1 MEQQPAHSSYDD
13 LPYPSKPFAQTH
25 PDHLASIATL
35 FDLTPV
41 PADGCRLLELGCA
54 SGGNIIPT
62 AVAFP
67 DSRFVGVDY
76 SDKQIQEGRKT
87 VAALGLKNIELRRAS
102 ILDVDE
108 SFGKFDYIICHGVY
122 SWVPEEVQDGILR
135 VVRDNLTEHGVAYV
149 SYNTFPGWHMRGMIR
164 DMMCYHVSRHKEL
177 PPLGRVGQARALLDF
192 LARSVA
198 NDKNA
203 YSLLLK
209 HELETLQKH
218 SDSYLYHEH
227 LEENNDPI
235 YFFEFNE
242 RLHSHK
248 LRYLGEADFHVM
260 VHSNLAPDVQ
270 QVLNQVAPN
279 LIQMEQYLDF
289 LRNRTFRQTLIVHEH
304 HRPNYALHPEKMS
317 AFHLASPL
325 KPQSATPDLVTTKP
339 ETFTGLNEM
348 SLTTTDPIVKAAF
361 VCLSKVWPR
370 AVPFNELL
378 TQARARL
385 AAESNAPPQPATDD
399 ERFVLGKAV
408 LTAYAGGTNN
418 LIELWLRPPAFSTA
432 VSDRPLASP
441 LARLQAASGPVVST
455 LRHQVV
461 TLSEFDRQLLPYLD
475 GSRTRSAMLKALLDH
490 FRRGKLTVARSGAPV
505 TEEHRARPILAET
518 LEKQLPT
525 LASVALLVA

>member
-1 MEQQPAHSSYDD
+1 MAQPSAPSSYDD
-13 LPYPSKPFAQTH
+13 LPYPSNPFPRTH

-35 FDLTPV
+35 FDLSPV
-41 PADGCRLLELGCA
+41 PADECRLLELGCA
-54 SGGNIIPT
+54 SGGNLIPM

-67 DSRFVGVDY
+67 GSRFVGVDY
-76 SDKQIQEGRKT
+76 SETQIEQGRKT
-87 VAALGLKNIELRRAS
+87 VAALGLKNIELRHAS

-108 SFGKFDYIICHGVY
+108 SYGPFDYVICHGVY
-122 SWVPEEVQDGILR
+122 SWVPEEVQEGILR
-135 VVRDNLTEHGVAYV
+135 VLRDRLTEHGVGYV

-164 DMMCYHVSRHKEL
+164 DMMCYHVSRHRDL
-177 PPLGRVGQARALLDF
+177 PPLGRVAQARGLLNF
-192 LARSVA
+192 LARSVQ
-198 NDKNA
+198 NEQSA

-218 SDSYLYHEH
+218 SDSYLFHEH

-242 RLHSHK
+242 RLHAHK
-248 LRYLGEADFHVM
+248 LRYLGEADFCVM
-260 VHSNLAPDVQ
+260 VHTTLPPDVQ
-270 QVLNQVAPN
+270 EVLNQVAPN

-304 HRPNYALHPEKMS
+304 HRPNYALHPDKMA

-325 KPQSATPDLVTTKP
+325 KPKSPKPDLAGAAAEEFV
-339 ETFTGLNEM
+339 GLNEM
-348 SLTTTDPIVKAAF
+348 SLTTTDAIVKAA
-361 VCLSKVWPR
+361 LAYLGEVWPR
-370 AVPFNELL
+370 PVHFNAVF
-378 TQARARL
+378 TQARSRI
-385 AAESNAPPQPATDD
+385 AADAAAPPQAPTD
-399 ERFVLGKAV
+399 EARFVLGKAV
-408 LTAYAGGTNN
+408 LTAYAGGSNN
-418 LIELWLRPPAFSTA
+418 LIELWLRPPAFATT

-475 GSRTRSAMLKALLDH
+475 GSRTRPAMLKALMDH
-490 FRRGKLTVARSGAPV
+490 FRRGKLTLAKSGTPV

-518 LEKQLPT
+518 LERQLPT
-525 LASVALLVA
+525 LASAALLVA